1 MTSAQNQADCST
13 YHHRGETYLGGD
25 QEQHHFHMLSN
36 WNNIAAGNGHVK
48 FQPSTRYKLKD
59 TMSEG
64 QKWKQIASAIVH
76 LDENFPGIPNYTE
89 LRQCLKVILGFFDW
103 RQGGLT
109 SEKQNLQKA
118 MNLQYTKDKA
128 FKKWLQ
134 ENRKAY
140 T

>member
-1 MTSAQNQADCST
+1 
-13 YHHRGETYLGGD
+13 
-25 QEQHHFHMLSN
+25 
-36 WNNIAAGNGHVK
+36 
-48 FQPSTRYKLKD
+48 
-59 TMSEG
+59 MSEG

-89 LRQCLKVILGFFDW
+89 LRQCLKAILGFFDW

-140 T
+140 TDQSNQF